1 MKYDPYTMSA
11 GYRHG
16 MMVREAAAMLAA
28 AVCWLVKLA
37 VVLAVMLLPYL
48 ADGLYT
54 YYTR

>member
-37 VVLAVMLLPYL
+37 AVMAAMLCPYAVDYLLNLYL
-48 ADGLYT
+48 
-54 YYTR
+54 